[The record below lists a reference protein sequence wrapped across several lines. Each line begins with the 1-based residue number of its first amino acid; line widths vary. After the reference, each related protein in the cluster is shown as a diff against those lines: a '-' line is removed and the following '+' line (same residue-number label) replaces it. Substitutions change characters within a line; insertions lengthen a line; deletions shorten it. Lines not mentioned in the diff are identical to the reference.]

1 MSLLDDPL
9 QLLIVGAIVVVFL
22 VMGPKKI
29 PELARA
35 LGQARGEFA
44 LGAAQKPLAGATET
58 ATPTLSESDARL
70 IETAEKLGIQTRGKT
85 AQQISN
91 EIVAKGSR

>member
-1 MSLLDDPL
+1 M
-9 QLLIVGAIVVVFL
+9 LIVGAIVVVFL

-44 LGAAQKPLAGATET
+44 LGAAQRPLAGGTEISVPP
-58 ATPTLSESDARL
+58 ASGADARL

-85 AQQISN
+85 AQQISD